1 MNLAKVV
8 GNFIRRSGSDVS
20 VYSGETLDGSPLL
33 TERALKDSKKGTGQ
47 VVFKFL
53 EPQNIDIGHII
64 VQSGAR
70 DRWEVTDVEDVLVQG
85 IFSHF
90 AAYVE
95 KLGAKKP
102 ETNSSAVQNITYN
115 VSGPNARVNNHSVDN
130 STNMS
135 VQENTD
141 LEYLFAQLRDE
152 IRSQDVESSVIDEAL
167 EVVDVIEVQSKQAK
181 PNKTILDSMLNGLTS
196 LLPHAGS
203 LASIGS
209 MILAATSKIGRA
221 SCRERV

>member
-1 MNLAKVV
+1 MNLAKVA

-20 VYSGETLDGSPLL
+20 VYGDETLDGSPLL
-33 TERALKDSKKGTGQ
+33 TERALKNSKKGTGQ
-47 VVFKFL
+47 VVFQFL
-53 EPQNIDIGHII
+53 EPQNIEIGHII
-64 VQSGAR
+64 VQTGAR
-70 DRWEVTDVEDVLVQG
+70 DRWEVTEVEDVLVQG
-85 IFSHF
+85 TFSHF

-95 KLGAKKP
+95 KLGVKKP
-102 ETNSSAVQNITYN
+102 ETNSSSVQNITYN

-135 VQENTD
+135 VQANTD
-141 LEYLFAQLRDE
+141 LESLFAQLREE
-152 IRSQDVESSVIDEAL
+152 IRSQNVEPSVINEAL

-181 PNKTILDSMLNGLTS
+181 PNKTILGSMLNGLTS

-209 MILAATSKIGRA
+209 MILAATSG
-221 SCRERV
+221 

>member
-1 MNLAKVV
+1 MNLAKVA
-8 GNFIRRSGSDVS
+8 GNFIRRRGSDVS
-20 VYSGETLDGSPLL
+20 VYSDETLDGSPLL
-33 TERALKDSKKGTGQ
+33 TERALKNSKKGTGQ
-47 VVFKFL
+47 VVFQFL
-53 EPQNIDIGHII
+53 EPQNIEIGHII
-64 VQSGAR
+64 VQTGAR

-85 IFSHF
+85 TFSHF

-95 KLGAKKP
+95 KLGAKKT
-102 ETNSSAVQNITYN
+102 ETNSSSVQNITYN

-135 VQENTD
+135 VQANTD
-141 LEYLFAQLRDE
+141 LESLFAQLRDE
-152 IRSQDVESSVIDEAL
+152 IRSQDVESSVINEAL

-181 PNKTILDSMLNGLTS
+181 PNKTILGSMLNGLTS

-209 MILAATSKIGRA
+209 MILAATS
-221 SCRERV
+221 S

>member
-1 MNLAKVV
+1 MNLAKVA
-8 GNFIRRSGSDVS
+8 GNFIRRSGSDVN
-20 VYSGETLDGSPLL
+20 VYSGETLDGYPLL
-33 TERALKDSKKGTGQ
+33 TERALKNSKKGTGQ
-47 VVFKFL
+47 VVFQFL
-53 EPQNIDIGHII
+53 DPQNIEVGHII

-85 IFSHF
+85 TFSHF

-95 KLGAKKP
+95 KLGTKKP

-135 VQENTD
+135 VQANTD
-141 LEYLFAQLRDE
+141 LESLFAQLRDE

-181 PNKTILDSMLNGLTS
+181 PNKTILGSMLNGLTS

-209 MILAATSKIGRA
+209 MILAATS
-221 SCRERV
+221 S

>member
-1 MNLAKVV
+1 MNLAKVA

-20 VYSGETLDGSPLL
+20 VYSSETLDGSPLL
-33 TERALKDSKKGTGQ
+33 TERALKNSKKGTGQ
-47 VVFKFL
+47 VVFQFL
-53 EPQNIDIGHII
+53 EPQNIEVGHII

-85 IFSHF
+85 VFSHF

-95 KLGAKKP
+95 KLGTKKH
-102 ETNSSAVQNITYN
+102 EINSSAVQNITYN
-115 VSGPNARVNNHSVDN
+115 VNGPNARVNNHSVDN

-135 VQENTD
+135 VQTNTD
-141 LEYLFAQLRDE
+141 LESLFAQLRNE

-167 EVVDVIEVQSKQAK
+167 EVVGVIEVQSKQAK
-181 PNKTILDSMLNGLTS
+181 PNKTILSSMLNGLTS

-209 MILAATSKIGRA
+209 MILAATS
-221 SCRERV
+221 S

>member
-1 MNLAKVV
+1 MNLAEVT
-8 GNFIRRSGSDVS
+8 GNFIRRRGSEVS
-20 VYSGETLDGSPLL
+20 VYSNETLDGSPLL
-33 TERALKDSKKGTGQ
+33 TERALKNSKKGTGQ
-47 VVFKFL
+47 VVFQFL
-53 EPQNIDIGHII
+53 EPQNIEIGHII
-64 VQSGAR
+64 VQTGAR

-85 IFSHF
+85 TFSHF

-95 KLGAKKP
+95 KLGAKKT
-102 ETNSSAVQNITYN
+102 ETNSSSVQNITYN

-135 VQENTD
+135 VQANTD
-141 LEYLFAQLRDE
+141 LESLFAQLRDE
-152 IRSQDVESSVIDEAL
+152 IRSQDVESSVINEAL

-181 PNKTILDSMLNGLTS
+181 PNKTIIGSMLNGLTS

-209 MILAATSKIGRA
+209 MILAATS
-221 SCRERV
+221 S

>member
-1 MNLAKVV
+1 MNLAKVA
-8 GNFIRRSGSDVS
+8 GNFIRRSGSDVN

-33 TERALKDSKKGTGQ
+33 TERALKNSKKGTGQ
-47 VVFKFL
+47 VVFQFL
-53 EPQNIDIGHII
+53 EPQNIEIGHII

-85 IFSHF
+85 TFSHF

-95 KLGAKKP
+95 KWGAKKP

-115 VSGPNARVNNHSVDN
+115 VSGPNARVNNHSVDK

-141 LEYLFAQLRDE
+141 LESLFAQLRDE

-181 PNKTILDSMLNGLTS
+181 PNKTILGSMLNGLTS

-209 MILAATSKIGRA
+209 MILAATS
-221 SCRERV
+221 S

>member
-85 IFSHF
+85 TFSHF

-209 MILAATSKIGRA
+209 MILAATS
-221 SCRERV
+221 S

>member
-209 MILAATSKIGRA
+209 MILAATS
-221 SCRERV
+221 S